1 MAKITKNFQNYTC
14 LVYKIDL
21 RYKCAKVV
29 LFAYKKEGMDNILHG
44 LRIVNLE
51 KIMSSTF
58 GYKALSLAVV
68 SALAAT
74 SAHSAG
80 LDRSGQDVTAFLQD
94 GTYAEAVYTYIDAD
108 VSGKD
113 ASGNVVPDGAEAY
126 DFFRFGVKGD
136 LNDRFSVGVLYD
148 EPFGAAVQYS
158 GDNNFVSQGA
168 AATAYALSNSES
180 AIALRQGIAQ
190 LNDGIAQLNAGK
202 TQLTEGKTQLEQ
214 GIALTT
220 AAGGDATAL
229 QNRLQDVEAQLQ
241 SVNQR
246 LDAANTRLNEV
257 TALAAQSAAA
267 ATRTAATS
275 EAQKGEGTN
284 VEIRTHNLTT
294 LVGMKLGE
302 KRNFQIYGGAAAQH
316 LTGEV
321 HLRGIAYQAAQGYDA
336 RISPDTAV
344 GWVAGVAYSKPEIAL
359 KAALTYRSEIEHEST
374 IAEVF
379 PATARTT
386 TRNFAVTL
394 PESYNLDFQTG
405 VNPTTLLTARVR
417 YVPWSDF
424 DIRPPTYGDATAIQ
438 NNGVPLPII
447 SYSDDQWSAEVGLGK
462 RVSDRLALS
471 GSVGWDSGAGNPA
484 STLGPIEGYWSLGLG
499 AKYNVTP
506 EWSVSVGGKYLK
518 FGDATANLPN
528 GMTAGEF
535 SDNDGFIAG
544 VKLAYQAK

>member
-1 MAKITKNFQNYTC
+1 
-14 LVYKIDL
+14 
-21 RYKCAKVV
+21 
-29 LFAYKKEGMDNILHG
+29 
-44 LRIVNLE
+44 
-51 KIMSSTF
+51 MSSTF

-108 VSGKD
+108 VSGHD
-113 ASGNVVPDGAEAY
+113 NGVAAGAATNNYVQGKPTGDSAEDY

-158 GDNNFVSQGA
+158 GENNFVSAGA
-168 AATAYALSNSES
+168 DATISALTRGQAQSVPAAQAGLSQLQAGIATATAGVAQLQAGIAATA
-180 AIALRQGIAQ
+180 
-190 LNDGIAQLNAGK
+190 
-202 TQLTEGKTQLEQ
+202 
-214 GIALTT
+214 
-220 AAGGDATAL
+220 AAGGDTSAL
-229 QNRLQDVEAQLQ
+229 EAQLTATQ
-241 SVNQR
+241 AQLKEAVTKARS
-246 LDAANTRLNEV
+246 LGAALN
-257 TALAAQSAAA
+257 A
-267 ATRTAATS
+267 ATTS
-275 EAQKGEGTN
+275 EAQKGQGTN

-302 KRNFQIYGGAAAQH
+302 NRNFQIYGGAAAQH

-405 VNPTTLLTARVR
+405 VNPTTLLTAKVR

-518 FGDATANLPN
+518 FGDVTANLPN